1 MVVSLSPE
9 HVRAASRKRRT
20 ILQYDAR
27 TVATECG
34 GLRAPKGMS
43 LADAYRARLWG
54 YIDSCIG
61 QLDSIHWDACFSDQI
76 AFCRRGSLPQ
86 ESNPVFHALWE
97 QGFDAYDEYISG
109 CRKRGLECFLSH
121 RVSGPDVGGVE
132 PLKRE
137 HSEYYIW
144 DWTRMTNFA
153 VPEMREYKLGFLRE
167 IMELYDFDGYS
178 LDFCRHTPFL
188 EPGRQWELRENVT
201 EFLRDLRKMTLGF
214 EEKRGH
220 PILLSARVPETAEG
234 CRQDGLDIA
243 AWAKERLVDSLTV
256 GSRSFEVD
264 LESFRRETGS
274 SIRLFPCFDAHHQSD
289 AYADPPA
296 EVLDAVFSNFWD
308 QGADGIV
315 LVNLCACDW
324 DTYIRTCAAPFR
336 THRHSLEKV
345 LPVLGDRALLA
356 PLDKTFVVERR
367 GGYPWENGAANNNRT
382 KQLPRVLKNNGA
394 PETVF
399 LQVSDPV
406 AERADLSELFLDV
419 LVYGVLPGDRLSVR
433 FNGEELAGDTE
444 DGVADRQIRPLQ
456 PEYVS
461 GYHTDLLP
469 EREERFTRVR
479 CRVKPEAVLRGRN
492 AGSVAILRTP
502 DYPNLAKAELERAEL
517 HVKYRKTV

>member
-1 MVVSLSPE
+1 MCVSLTPE
-9 HVRAASRKRRT
+9 HVRAAARTRRT
-20 ILQYDAR
+20 ILQYDAK
-27 TVATECG
+27 TVAVECG
-34 GLRAPKGMS
+34 GLRAPEGMS

-54 YIDSCIG
+54 YIDTCIG
-61 QLDSIHWDACFSDQI
+61 QLDSIHWDACFSDQF

-86 ESNPVFHALWE
+86 DSDPVFLALRE
-97 QGFDAYDEYISG
+97 QGFDAYDEFISG

-121 RVSGPDVGGVE
+121 RVSGPDEGGVE

-137 HSEYYIW
+137 HPEYYLK

-153 VPEMREYKLGFLRE
+153 VPGMREYKLGVLRE
-167 IMELYDFDGYS
+167 IAELYDFDGYS

-201 EFLRDLRKMTLGF
+201 EFLRELRKATL
-214 EEKRGH
+214 ELEAKRGH

-243 AWAKERLVDSLTV
+243 EWAKERLVDSLTV

-296 EVLDAVFSNFWD
+296 EVLDAVFANWWD

-315 LVNLCACDW
+315 LFNLYACDW
-324 DTYIRTCAAPFR
+324 DTYRSTAAAPFR
-336 THRHSLEKV
+336 THGHSLEQV
-345 LPVLGDRALLA
+345 LPVLGDSALLA

-367 GGYPWENGAANNNRT
+367 GGYPWENGAANNNRG
-382 KQLPRVLKNNGA
+382 KQLPRVLKNSGA

-399 LQVSDPV
+399 LQVCDPV
-406 AERADLSELFLDV
+406 AERGDLSELFLDV

-433 FNGEELAGDTE
+433 FNGAELDGETE

-469 EREERFTRVR
+469 ERQERFTRMR
-479 CRVKPEAVLRGRN
+479 CRVAPGDVLRGRN
-492 AGSVAILRTP
+492 AVSVSILRSL
-502 DYPNLAKAELERAEL
+502 DYPNLATAELERAEL
-517 HVKYRKTV
+517 HVKYRKNG